1 MHFPCVRVL
10 LFTVL
15 LALLPLRPAAAEKP
29 GERPS
34 AAERSGAAEAE
45 NRTGK
50 TNSNVADTL
59 FWAPEIIVNAHRV
72 TPQADLFNRS
82 GFVALID
89 VERHRD
95 RMEDV
100 PMVLSRSV
108 GVRVKQYGGLGSF
121 ATVSI
126 RGSSSNQVQIY
137 MDGVPLNDAYTGIAD
152 ISDLALGNLKRI
164 EVFRGFSP
172 TAYGS
177 SSIGGTIN
185 LVTRGAESID
195 GSTAV
200 PAIEALASAGS
211 FSTRRYMLTLA
222 SRMSLARLHGHI
234 SHVQSDGSFT
244 FYDDNATGEN
254 PLDDETA
261 ARVNSDFS
269 RWNFTGRLGL
279 AVPGFNTA
287 SLNYDV
293 ITREGGVPGLGSN
306 QSSTARS
313 ERERRLL
320 YAKLEPL
327 PILSRRLHLDAT
339 GYYSWTAER
348 FDDPAGDIGLTK
360 QKIDNRITFYGGNMR
375 SKLFV
380 PVIPLSLDLFFEGR
394 KDRFHPVS
402 HLPSTTVGPDRLRET
417 QTLAISGDLWL
428 LGERLVFTAGARHQ
442 WHENEFYDEPHLPW
456 LPPTPQGTVSRH
468 TQTPSFGFRV
478 NPASF
483 LTIKGNWG
491 RYYRLPTFFELFGN
505 IGSVTGEAGL
515 ENEKGLNR
523 DVGLILS
530 TDRLWILGHPF
541 LELVYLYNE
550 VDNLILFFP
559 NSQYTV
565 KPRNIGSAVIQGFE
579 CAASWRLPGS
589 LAVSGNYSYLNGT
602 DTSPIPHYNGNEL
615 AARPAHEASCMVEL
629 DRKRWSLTYDLHYIG
644 SNYLDRANKKEVPA
658 RDIHNLALRIK
669 FHEIG
674 ILLLI
679 EGRNLG
685 NNQISDVSGYPL
697 PGRSFYTTIKFIL

>member
-1 MHFPCVRVL
+1 MLGMHFPCVRVL

-34 AAERSGAAEAE
+34 AAERSGAEEAE

-95 RMEDV
+95 RMEDI

-152 ISDLALGNLKRI
+152 ISDLALGDLQRI

-244 FYDDNATGEN
+244 FYDDN
-254 PLDDETA
+254 
-261 ARVNSDFS
+261 V
-269 RWNFTGRLGL
+269 
-279 AVPGFNTA
+279 
-287 SLNYDV
+287 
-293 ITREGGVPGLGSN
+293 
-306 QSSTARS
+306 
-313 ERERRLL
+313 
-320 YAKLEPL
+320 
-327 PILSRRLHLDAT
+327 
-339 GYYSWTAER
+339 
-348 FDDPAGDIGLTK
+348 
-360 QKIDNRITFYGGNMR
+360 
-375 SKLFV
+375 
-380 PVIPLSLDLFFEGR
+380 
-394 KDRFHPVS
+394 
-402 HLPSTTVGPDRLRET
+402 VGPCFK
-417 QTLAISGDLWL
+417 QVVNVSQFYAFGGDNA
-428 LGERLVFTAGARHQ
+428 TA
-442 WHENEFYDEPHLPW
+442 N
-456 LPPTPQGTVSRH
+456 
-468 TQTPSFGFRV
+468 
-478 NPASF
+478 
-483 LTIKGNWG
+483 
-491 RYYRLPTFFELFGN
+491 
-505 IGSVTGEAGL
+505 
-515 ENEKGLNR
+515 
-523 DVGLILS
+523 
-530 TDRLWILGHPF
+530 
-541 LELVYLYNE
+541 
-550 VDNLILFFP
+550 
-559 NSQYTV
+559 
-565 KPRNIGSAVIQGFE
+565 
-579 CAASWRLPGS
+579 
-589 LAVSGNYSYLNGT
+589 
-602 DTSPIPHYNGNEL
+602 
-615 AARPAHEASCMVEL
+615 
-629 DRKRWSLTYDLHYIG
+629 
-644 SNYLDRANKKEVPA
+644 
-658 RDIHNLALRIK
+658 
-669 FHEIG
+669 
-674 ILLLI
+674 
-679 EGRNLG
+679 
-685 NNQISDVSGYPL
+685 
-697 PGRSFYTTIKFIL
+697 